1 MKLEELEILSNL
13 AAILQDNIDL
23 GALKKFLSK
32 DNPSKA
38 PNSKSINSQNT
49 IFKQLKKKIT

>member
-1 MKLEELEILSNL
+1 MKLEELEILRNL
-13 AAILQDNIDL
+13 AKILTKKIDL
-23 GALKKFLSK
+23 AALKKFLSK